1 VKPAG
6 FAKTGSGRK
15 KETTDRFVF
24 KNTLRRDVKR
34 SLAFSGHSV
43 QINAPLLPNDKF
55 LQLVP
60 ASHMRPSTTV
70 ELAASRYADELGAR
84 KHAVFSA
91 ILFLKLKN
99 RRFAKTG
106 SGQT

>member
-1 VKPAG
+1 
-6 FAKTGSGRK
+6 
-15 KETTDRFVF
+15 
-24 KNTLRRDVKR
+24 VKR

-91 ILFLKLKN
+91 NLF
-99 RRFAKTG
+99 
-106 SGQT
+106 